1 MTTDHRNTR
10 ILAELFS
17 YLASDM
23 EEVNLNALLNS
34 YLFLFQ
40 KKNVFQRFLDLLSE
54 TENWKEPILL
64 SSVLFNV
71 HKYWQRNTN

>member
-23 EEVNLNALLNS
+23 EEVNLNAILNS

-40 KKNVFQRFLDLLSE
+40 KKMF
-54 TENWKEPILL
+54 
-64 SSVLFNV
+64 SSDF
-71 HKYWQRNTN
+71 

>member
-23 EEVNLNALLNS
+23 EEVNLNAILTRERETMIDACLIVITSVS
-34 YLFLFQ
+34 YY
-40 KKNVFQRFLDLLSE
+40 SE
-54 TENWKEPILL
+54 I
-64 SSVLFNV
+64 
-71 HKYWQRNTN
+71 